1 MHLGLVSLVSAVTN
15 NRFPINSGPVLLKPP
30 LLPRPFSVAF
40 KADFLFHSSSS
51 VQMET
56 QEVIGQS
63 ASRVRII
70 VCAGEL
76 HDHLAKHF
84 TGQLLWQEFFMSCL
98 LVGRSAASLVVT
110 GQAAAPPSRPP
121 NPLNRP

>member
-76 HDHLAKHF
+76 HDHLAKY
-84 TGQLLWQEFFMSCL
+84 LLASWYFMSCL
-98 LVGRSAASLVVT
+98 LVGRWAAFLVVT
-110 GQAAAPPSRPP
+110 GQAAAPPLAPP
-121 NPLNRP
+121 TH